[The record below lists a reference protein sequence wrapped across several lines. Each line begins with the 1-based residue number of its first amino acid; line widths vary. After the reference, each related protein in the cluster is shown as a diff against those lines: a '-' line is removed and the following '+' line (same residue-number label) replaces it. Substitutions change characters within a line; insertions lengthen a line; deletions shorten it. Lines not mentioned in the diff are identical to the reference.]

1 MAGLTFD
8 SGALIAAER
17 GKRRFW
23 SLWAEAFCRET
34 PAVIPAPALAQVWRD
49 PPGALR
55 ARVVR
60 GAVVELLDSAR
71 ARLTGMLW
79 SRTGSSDV
87 VDAAVVCKR
96 GAARRPDPHRR
107 SRRPPAPRRRGRER
121 RGPIAQRLR

>member
-87 VDAAVVCKR
+87 VDAAVVVS
-96 GAARRPDPHRR
+96 A
-107 SRRPPAPRRRGRER
+107 
-121 RGPIAQRLR
+121 AQRGDLILTADPDDLRPLAAAVGNVEVRSLSA